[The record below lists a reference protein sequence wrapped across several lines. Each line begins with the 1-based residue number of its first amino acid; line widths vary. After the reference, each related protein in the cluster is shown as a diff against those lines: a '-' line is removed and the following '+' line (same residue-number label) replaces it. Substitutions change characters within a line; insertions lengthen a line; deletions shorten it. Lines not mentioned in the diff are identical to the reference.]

1 MNEHE
6 RYMRR
11 AIALAGKVPDL
22 PFGAVIVDRDTGTI
36 LSEGWN
42 KTSINPTWHAE
53 IDAING
59 LASSGVAFE
68 GKNLVLYTTAEP
80 CPMCQGA
87 VLWTG
92 IKTVVF
98 GTSIRSLQRLG
109 WRQIDIL
116 AEEVVRR
123 SPAWNCTL
131 IGGVME
137 TECDALFRKAML
149 QRVASSDLVSL
160 ESSRESV
167 E

>member
-11 AIALAGKVPDL
+11 AIALAGKVSDL

-68 GKNLVLYTTAEP
+68 GKNLVLFTTAEP

-87 VLWTG
+87 VLWAG
-92 IKTVVF
+92 IKTVVL
-98 GTSIRSLQRLG
+98 GTSIRSLQRTDCV
-109 WRQIDIL
+109 RH
-116 AEEVVRR
+116 ARRR
-123 SPAWNCTL
+123 SHREHDRRRSEMRSAFSPPQACPSRQS
-131 IGGVME
+131 
-137 TECDALFRKAML
+137 ALHEALR
-149 QRVASSDLVSL
+149 
-160 ESSRESV
+160 
-167 E
+167 